1 MVGQAVV
8 DIAIDVHVGVNDNL
22 VQTLQVVV
30 LQDFLE
36 AEDRVRLRAAPF
48 SRVDR
53 AFFKCWQDVAAA
65 HCNRRN
71 ADVAVS
77 WTRPCLEARGN
88 AACGSQPWTRS
99 ALGTNP
105 GPQGQLAAA

>member
-1 MVGQAVV
+1 MVGQAVI
-8 DIAIDVHVGVNDNL
+8 DIAIDVHVSVNDNL

-65 HCNRRN
+65 HCNRGN

-77 WTRPCLEARGN
+77 FANHAWRRAETQLAEV
-88 AACGSQPWTRS
+88 SPWTQS
-99 ALGTNP
+99 ALGTNQ
-105 GPQGQLAAA
+105 GLQGQLAAA